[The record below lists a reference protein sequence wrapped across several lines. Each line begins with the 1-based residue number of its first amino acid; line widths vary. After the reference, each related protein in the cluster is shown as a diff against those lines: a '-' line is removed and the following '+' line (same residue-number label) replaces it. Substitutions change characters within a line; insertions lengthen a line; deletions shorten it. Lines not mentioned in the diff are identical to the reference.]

1 MHELSIALKL
11 VDLAC
16 EHASSCQE
24 MQVDAV
30 HIAVGA
36 LSHIHQPSLLSGFAI
51 AREGTLVSEAELI
64 IRQVPL
70 VLACTDCERD
80 FESSGIQDLRCPVCH
95 GYSTQVRHGN
105 ELDLEFLSLRPRQDE
120 NISIGSVSNPAR
132 I

>member
-24 MQVDAV
+24 MEVDAV

-36 LSHIHQPSLLSGFAI
+36 LSHIHAPSLLSGFAI
-51 AREGTLVSEAELI
+51 AREGTLISQAELI
-64 IRQVPL
+64 IRQIPL
-70 VLACTDCERD
+70 VLGCTDCQRD
-80 FESSGIQDLRCPVCH
+80 FESSGIQDLRCPICC
-95 GYSTQVRHGN
+95 GYSTHVRHGN
-105 ELDLEFLSLRPRQDE
+105 ELDLEFLSLRPRRDE
-120 NISIGSVSNPAR
+120 NTSIGSVSSPAR